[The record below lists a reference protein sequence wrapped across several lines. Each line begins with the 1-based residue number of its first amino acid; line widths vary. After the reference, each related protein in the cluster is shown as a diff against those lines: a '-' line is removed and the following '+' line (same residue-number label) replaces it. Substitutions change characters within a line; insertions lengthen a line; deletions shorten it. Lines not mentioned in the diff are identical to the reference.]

1 MSKARNKKSPARP
14 ATTRTV
20 KSRKVKSAGRPSPKK
35 STGKKTSRKKKS
47 RTKTTVLNWKK
58 RLFIV
63 FALAIALLLGHVWSL
78 NNLIE
83 QRFDGETWARP
94 SRVYARPLELY
105 AGLKIN
111 PQQLMLEL
119 KLADYQAVERVTRPG
134 HYSFNNNIF
143 DIYSRDF
150 YFSDHHQQEA
160 KVRLKFRN
168 EEVMEMIDLTHQITL
183 EFYQLTPAIIG
194 SYLPGNGEDRLV
206 IEVDDMPPELIDI
219 LLAVEDKKFYSHMG
233 VSPLAIL
240 RALLANIRAGK
251 TVQGGSTLTQQLAK
265 NMFLTPE
272 RSLIRKINEAL
283 MSLMLEAR
291 FSKDAIL
298 AAYLNEVFLLQ
309 QKNTAVHGFALASK
323 LLFKQPLRDLPKHK
337 LALLVGMVKGPSV
350 YNPLVNPQRATE
362 RRNLIL
368 RVMQSHKQ
376 ISQGEYKTLSKRPLG
391 VTSRLPPVN
400 PYPAYLDLVKKQLK
414 NSYSTSDLAEKGL
427 HIYTVFDPIKQRQL
441 EQGLQQ
447 GLNRFNDKQIQSAV
461 VMADYLNGDLI
472 ALTGDRD
479 TDFPGFNRA
488 ILAQRP
494 IGSLIKPMLLYGL
507 LQSGKTLASK
517 VEDRPIRIKQS
528 NDLVWSPQN
537 YDKKLHGEMT
547 LYQAFV
553 HSYNLPFVH
562 LGVEGNGLKTLTE
575 NLQKINLLK
584 QQVIYPSIL
593 LGATLMTPY
602 EVAQMYQVIANSG
615 YFTPLT
621 TIRNVMDNQ
630 HEVLT
635 RIPLHSDEVFGRQ
648 TMVQV
653 QRALIGVAE
662 EGTARYLKSRY
673 SEKVLAGKTGT
684 TNDLRDSWFSGFSNR
699 YLTVVWLGRD
709 NNKPINLTGS
719 SGALRVWADIMGKL
733 DIKSVK
739 LGADPT
745 LEWNYID
752 RLQGGKSGEN
762 CEGSVLLPFKK
773 GTQPDFNSD
782 CTKNYLEKGIRWL
795 QEHF

>member
-1 MSKARNKKSPARP
+1 MSKARSKNTPSRTRTLKQGKKPSQKKSPRKKITP
-14 ATTRTV
+14 KNPTRQ
-20 KSRKVKSAGRPSPKK
+20 KSTRKKTGRKK
-35 STGKKTSRKKKS
+35 SSGWSWKKS
-47 RTKTTVLNWKK
+47 
-58 RLFIV
+58 LFIV
-63 FALAIALLLGHVWSL
+63 FTLAIVLLVGHVWSL
-78 NNLIE
+78 NKLIE

-105 AGLKIN
+105 AGLKID
-111 PQQLMLEL
+111 PQQLIQEL
-119 KLADYQAVERVTRPG
+119 NLANYQAVERVTRPG
-134 HYSFNNNIF
+134 HFSFQQNIF
-143 DIYSRDF
+143 EIYSRDF

-160 KVRLKFRN
+160 RVRLRFN
-168 EEVMEMIDLTHQITL
+168 DDQIMQMTELTYQQSL

-219 LLAVEDKKFYSHMG
+219 LLAVEDKRFYSHLG
-233 VSPLAIL
+233 VSPLSIL

-272 RSLIRKINEAL
+272 RSLMRKINEAL

-309 QKNTAVHGFALASK
+309 QKNTAVHGFALASRM
-323 LLFKQPLRDLPKHK
+323 LFKQPLANLPKHK
-337 LALLVGMVKGPSV
+337 LALLVGMVKGPSI
-350 YNPLVNPQRATE
+350 YNPLLNPQSATK
-362 RRNLIL
+362 RRNQVL
-368 RVMQSHKQ
+368 RIMLEHKQ
-376 ISQGEYKTLSKRPLG
+376 ISQGEYQSLSKRPLG
-391 VTSRLPPVN
+391 VVRRLPPVN

-414 NSYSTSDLAEKGL
+414 KSYSTSDLAEKGL
-427 HIYTVFDPIKQRQL
+427 HIFTAFDPIKQRQL
-441 EQGLQQ
+441 EQGLQR
-447 GLNRFNDKQIQSAV
+447 GLSRFDNKQIQSAV
-461 VMADYLNGDLI
+461 IMADYLNGDLI
-472 ALTGDRD
+472 ALVGDRD

-507 LQSGKTLASK
+507 LQSGKTLASR

-528 NDLVWSPQN
+528 NDMIWSPQN
-537 YDKKLHGEMT
+537 YDKKIHGKMT

-553 HSYNLPFVH
+553 NSYNLPFVH
-562 LGVEGNGLKTLTE
+562 LGVEGNGLKTLTD

-593 LGATLMTPY
+593 LGATLMTPF

-621 TIRNVMDNQ
+621 TLRNVMDNQ
-630 HEVLT
+630 HQLLT
-635 RIPLHSDEVFGRQ
+635 RIPLYSDEVFERQ

-684 TNDLRDSWFSGFSNR
+684 TNDLRDSWFSGFTNR
-699 YLTVVWLGRD
+699 YLTVVWLGD
-709 NNKPINLTGS
+709 DDNKPIHLTGS
-719 SGALRVWADIMGKL
+719 SGALRVWADIMQKL
-733 DIKSVK
+733 DFKSVK
-739 LGADPT
+739 LGADPS

-752 RLQGGKSGEN
+752 RLRGGKSGGN
-762 CEGSVLLPFKK
+762 CEGSVLLPFSK
-773 GTQPDFNSD
+773 GTQPDFNSH
-782 CTKNYLEKGIRWL
+782 CAKSFLENAIPW
-795 QEHF
+795 